1 MKIMVKH
8 CARCNNDHEMEFQE
22 FQHFGIGDCN
32 YWGMCP
38 YINEPVIMKIVE
50 VEEDEIILAKDVEQ
64 TKKKLVNWRGS

>member
-8 CARCNNDHEMEFQE
+8 CARCNNDHEMEFVQ

-50 VEEDEIILAKDVEQ
+50 VEEDEIILAKDVAQ
-64 TKKKLVNWRGS
+64 MKKKLVNWRGS

>member
-1 MKIMVKH
+1 
-8 CARCNNDHEMEFQE
+8 MEFVQ

-50 VEEDEIILAKDVEQ
+50 VEEDEIIIAKDVAQ
-64 TKKKLVNWRGS
+64 MKKKLVNWRGS

>member
-1 MKIMVKH
+1 MVRN
-8 CARCNNDHEMEFQE
+8 CARCNNDHEMEFVQ

-50 VEEDEIILAKDVEQ
+50 VEEDEIIIAKDVAQ
-64 TKKKLVNWRGS
+64 MKKKLVNWRGS

>member
-8 CARCNNDHEMEFQE
+8 CARCNNDHEMEFVQ

-50 VEEDEIILAKDVEQ
+50 VEDADKITTKDGE
-64 TKKKLVNWRGS
+64 S